1 MTQILTL
8 LLTTMA
14 GSLPGSVQNQ
24 EKQQQQASTR
34 QLTASDF
41 AQNPDAFI
49 ARMANMLGL
58 PGANNK
64 AAGGGVGGISGALQ
78 SLIQKF
84 TQGNSQNLSNN
95 VFQGEQAQLASSG
108 LGQAPGIANEEMA
121 TALAPLQI
129 SEQQLG
135 AQEGVGAVN
144 TALQNE
150 QSNLQYPFQIGAQ
163 GAGSFPSF
171 ATL

>member
-1 MTQILTL
+1 MLTL

-24 EKQQQQASTR
+24 EKQQQQVSTR

-95 VFQGEQAQLASSG
+95 VWQGEQAQLASSG
-108 LGQAPGIANEEMA
+108 LGQAPGIANEEMS
-121 TALAPLQI
+121 TALAPSVI
-129 SEQQLG
+129 AEQQLG
-135 AQEGVGAVN
+135 AQEGVGAVQSALN
-144 TALQNE
+144 TEN
-150 QSNLQYPFQIGAQ
+150 SNLQFPFQIGSA